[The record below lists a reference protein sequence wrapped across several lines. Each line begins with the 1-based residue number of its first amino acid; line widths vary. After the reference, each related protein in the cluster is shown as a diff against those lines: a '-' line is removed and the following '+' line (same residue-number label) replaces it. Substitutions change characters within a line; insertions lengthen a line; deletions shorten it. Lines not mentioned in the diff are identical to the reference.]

1 MTVLDVVIRVDRY
14 MKDNLYILS
23 CPNSIVASRKTTNPQ
38 DSYAVCVLWGHTTK
52 ALYSALTL
60 YYCRWI

>member
-1 MTVLDVVIRVDRY
+1 MTALDVVIPVDPYTR
-14 MKDNLYILS
+14 DNLYILT

-60 YYCRWI
+60 YYCR